1 VDHHVEVE
9 IRLQLQQV
17 EGRRQQLAM
26 LPGGADERRERR
38 RLARQF
44 VRDRRH
50 LDGLGARADNE
61 QDPDRL

>member
-1 VDHHVEVE
+1 MRHLWLH
-9 IRLQLQQV
+9 
-17 EGRRQQLAM
+17 GFASG
-26 LPGGADERRERR
+26 PTSSKG
-38 RLARQF
+38 QF